1 MGGSQGPESA
11 LQLGVQPRGLHGD
24 LPPSPFQAASRDKD
38 WPTKLGY
45 DNYPK
50 IPERIHRRE

>member
-45 DNYPK
+45 DN
-50 IPERIHRRE
+50 